1 MMKVIAQK
9 CDFFSS
15 TSDMWSSRSM
25 KAFLAFT
32 VHFLCNDFHRF
43 NYTLA
48 VKPTKGKHTG
58 GMIRQYMQDILNE
71 WCLPE
76 HRLTMMLCDS
86 GSNMVKACQ
95 DWGIPHFPCI
105 GHSLHLVF
113 GPFLLQKKEK
123 STTNTTEEDNDVEMP
138 DLTACNDFGNN
149 DDATEDDGEVNDPYS
164 DKFTDSYNN
173 ENALKAVR
181 EIVLKVRKITNFIKN
196 STKCREILEK
206 LQVAEG
212 CQPLRQVLLDVRTR
226 WNLTLKMVIRTLE
239 LNIYIRP

>member
-1 MMKVIAQK
+1 MNFNPPKLWRTSVACVSNKFAFFGTSSMYVYGNVGCRRPGRSPAMKSYVREFRK
-9 CDFFSS
+9 KNC
-15 TSDMWSSRSM
+15 DMWSSRSM

-48 VKPTKGKHTG
+48 VKPTEGKHTG

-76 HRLTMMLCDS
+76 HMMLRGS

-105 GHSLHLVF
+105 GHSLHLVV

-123 STTNTTEEDNDVEMP
+123 STTNATEEANGVEMP
-138 DLTACNDFGNN
+138 DLTACNNDGDD
-149 DDATEDDGEVNDPYS
+149 DDATEDGEVNDPYS
-164 DKFTDSYNN
+164 DEFTDSYNN
-173 ENALKAVR
+173 ENALKAVQ
-181 EIVLKVRKITNFIKN
+181 EIVSK
-196 STKCREILEK
+196 
-206 LQVAEG
+206 
-212 CQPLRQVLLDVRTR
+212 
-226 WNLTLKMVIRTLE
+226 
-239 LNIYIRP
+239 

>member
-1 MMKVIAQK
+1 
-9 CDFFSS
+9 
-15 TSDMWSSRSM
+15 MWSSRSM

-32 VHFLCNDFHRF
+32 VHFLCNDFHKF

-76 HRLTMMLCDS
+76 HRLTMMLLNS

-105 GHSLHLVF
+105 GHSLHLAV

-123 STTNTTEEDNDVEMP
+123 SATNATEKDNGVEMP
-138 DLTACNDFGNN
+138 DLTACDDNGDD

-164 DKFTDSYNN
+164 DEFTDSYNN
-173 ENALKAVR
+173 KNALKADR
-181 EIVLKVRKITNFIKN
+181 AECEKN
-196 STKCREILEK
+196 YKFYKKFNKMQRNSGK
-206 LQVAEG
+206 ASG
-212 CQPLRQVLLDVRTR
+212 CQGLSTTTTGVAGHTH
-226 WNLTLKMVIRTLE
+226 KME
-239 LNIYIRP
+239 LNSKNGDKDTGTERDY